1 MRRFFIYLFMHIKLV
16 TLLVFFLIIQKSSA
30 QNIQVLKFDALKQCL
45 YNKTD
50 TVYVVNFFASW
61 CKPCIQEIPEFVT
74 FDRGIKN
81 SKTKLVFVSLDSKNE
96 EEKLLKIVQQYSL
109 QNVYL
114 LDESNA
120 NNWINKI
127 DKHWSGAI
135 PATLIIKKGKHKKFI
150 ADSISSQILFK
161 LTK

>member
-1 MRRFFIYLFMHIKLV
+1 MNKNWVFLLGFLV
-16 TLLVFFLIIQKSSA
+16 VLNLNLSS
-30 QNIQVLKFDALKQCL
+30 QNIQIVKFDALKQL
-45 YNKTD
+45 VYNNSD
-50 TVYVVNFFASW
+50 TVYIVNFFASW
-61 CKPCIQEIPEFVT
+61 CKPCVKEIPEFINFT
-74 FDRGIKN
+74 KGIKN
-81 SKTKLVFVSLDSKNE
+81 CKIKLVFVSVDFKKDQEN
-96 EEKLLKIVQQYSL
+96 LLQIVQKYSL

-114 LDESNA
+114 LDETNE

-150 ADSISSQILFK
+150 ADAISSETLYN

>member
-1 MRRFFIYLFMHIKLV
+1 MVKNWFF
-16 TLLVFFLIIQKSSA
+16 LLVLIAVINKNIYSQK
-30 QNIQVLKFDALKQCL
+30 IQVLKFDALKQCI
-45 YNKTD
+45 YNNSD

-61 CKPCIQEIPEFVT
+61 CKPCLLEIPEFVN
-74 FDRGIKN
+74 FDKGIKN
-81 SKTKLVFVSLDSKNE
+81 SKIKLVFVSLDLKNDQ
-96 EEKLLKIVQQYSL
+96 EKLLKIVQQYSL

-150 ADSISSQILFK
+150 ADVISSQTLFK

>member
-16 TLLVFFLIIQKSSA
+16 IILVFFFIAHKPIA
-30 QNIQVLKFDALKQCL
+30 QNIQVLKFDALKQCI
-45 YNKTD
+45 YNNSD

-61 CKPCIQEIPEFVT
+61 CKPCIKEIPEFVN
-74 FDRGIKN
+74 FAKGIKN
-81 SKTKLVFVSLDSKNE
+81 SKIKLVFVSLDSKNDP
-96 EEKLLKIVQQYSL
+96 EKLLKIIQQYSL

-114 LDESNA
+114 LDETNA

-135 PATLIIKKGKHKKFI
+135 PATLIIKKGKNKKFI
-150 ADSISSQILFK
+150 VDAISCETLFK
-161 LTK
+161 FTK

>member
-1 MRRFFIYLFMHIKLV
+1 MQKKLV
-16 TLLVFFLIIQKSSA
+16 VILLFFLITQKSIA
-30 QNIQVLKFDALKQCL
+30 QNIQVLKFDALKQCI
-45 YNKTD
+45 YNNSD

-74 FDRGIKN
+74 FAKAIKN
-81 SKTKLVFVSLDSKNE
+81 SKIKLVFVSLDLKNDQ
-96 EEKLLKIVQQYSL
+96 EKLLKIVQQYSL

-114 LDESNA
+114 LDENNA
-120 NNWINKI
+120 NNWINRI

-135 PATLIIKKGKHKKFI
+135 PATLIIKKGKHKKLI
-150 ADSISSQILFK
+150 ADAISSQTLFK

>member
-1 MRRFFIYLFMHIKLV
+1 MNKNWFF
-16 TLLVFFLIIQKSSA
+16 LLVLIAVINKNIYS
-30 QNIQVLKFDALKQCL
+30 QNIQTVKFDALKQCI
-45 YNKTD
+45 YNKSD

-61 CKPCIQEIPEFVT
+61 CKPCIQEMPELLFFANAT
-74 FDRGIKN
+74 KN
-81 SKTKLVFVSLDSKNE
+81 IKTKLVFVSLDSKNVQ
-96 EEKLLKIVQQYSL
+96 EKLLQIVQQYSL

-135 PATLIIKKGKHKKFI
+135 PATLIIKKGKNKKFI
-150 ADSISSQILFK
+150 VDAISCETLFK
-161 LTK
+161 FTK

>member
-1 MRRFFIYLFMHIKLV
+1 MNKNWFF
-16 TLLVFFLIIQKSSA
+16 LLVLIAVINKNIYS
-30 QNIQVLKFDALKQCL
+30 QNIQIVKFDALKQCI
-45 YNKTD
+45 YNKSD

-61 CKPCIQEIPEFVT
+61 CKPCIKELPEFVT
-74 FDRGIKN
+74 FANAIKN
-81 SKTKLVFVSLDSKNE
+81 SKIKLVFVSLDLKNDQG
-96 EEKLLKIVQQYSL
+96 KLLKIVQQNSL

-135 PATLIIKKGKHKKFI
+135 PATLIIKKGKNKKFI
-150 ADSISSQILFK
+150 VDAISCETLFK
-161 LTK
+161 FTK

>member
-1 MRRFFIYLFMHIKLV
+1 MVKNW
-16 TLLVFFLIIQKSSA
+16 VFFLVLIAVINKNIYS
-30 QNIQVLKFDALKQCL
+30 QNIQILKFDALKQCI
-45 YNKTD
+45 YNNSD

-61 CKPCIQEIPEFVT
+61 CKPCLLEIPEFVT
-74 FDRGIKN
+74 FDKGIKN
-81 SKTKLVFVSLDSKNE
+81 SKIKLLYVSLDIKNDQ
-96 EEKLLKIVQQYSL
+96 EKLLKIVQQYSL

-135 PATLIIKKGKHKKFI
+135 PATLIVKKGKYKKFI
-150 ADSISSQILFK
+150 ADAISSQTLFK
-161 LTK
+161 LIK

>member
-1 MRRFFIYLFMHIKLV
+1 MVKNW
-16 TLLVFFLIIQKSSA
+16 VFFLILIAVINKNIYS
-30 QNIQVLKFDALKQCL
+30 QNIQILKFDALKQCI
-45 YNKTD
+45 YNNSD

-61 CKPCIQEIPEFVT
+61 CKPCIQEIPEFVK
-74 FDRGIKN
+74 FASAIKN
-81 SKTKLVFVSLDSKNE
+81 SKTKLVFVSLDSKNDQ
-96 EEKLLKIVQQYSL
+96 EKLLKIIQQYSL

-114 LDESNA
+114 LNESNA

-135 PATLIIKKGKHKKFI
+135 PATLIVKKGKHKKFI
-150 ADSISSQILFK
+150 ADVISSQTLFK

>member
-1 MRRFFIYLFMHIKLV
+1 MNKNWVFLFGFLV
-16 TLLVFFLIIQKSSA
+16 VLNLNLRS
-30 QNIQVLKFDALKQCL
+30 QNVQIVKFDALKQCI
-45 YNKTD
+45 YNNSD

-61 CKPCIQEIPEFVT
+61 CKPCLKEMPEFIT
-74 FDRGIKN
+74 FDKGIKN
-81 SKTKLVFVSLDSKNE
+81 SKIKMLYVSLDIKNDQ
-96 EEKLLKIVQQYSL
+96 EKLLKIVQQYSL

-135 PATLIIKKGKHKKFI
+135 PATLIVKKGKYKKFI
-150 ADSISSQILFK
+150 ADAISSQTLFK
-161 LTK
+161 LIK

>member
-1 MRRFFIYLFMHIKLV
+1 MQKKLV
-16 TLLVFFLIIQKSSA
+16 VILLFFLITQKSIA
-30 QNIQVLKFDALKQCL
+30 QNIQTVKFDALKQCI
-45 YNKTD
+45 YNKSD

-61 CKPCIQEIPEFVT
+61 CKPCIKELPEFVT
-74 FDRGIKN
+74 FANAIKN
-81 SKTKLVFVSLDSKNE
+81 SKIKLVFVSLDLKNDQG
-96 EEKLLKIVQQYSL
+96 KLLKIVQQNSL

-135 PATLIIKKGKHKKFI
+135 PATLIIKKGKNKKFI
-150 ADSISSQILFK
+150 VDAISCETLFK
-161 LTK
+161 FTK

>member
-16 TLLVFFLIIQKSSA
+16 ILLVFFLITQKSSA
-30 QNIQVLKFDALKQCL
+30 QNIQVLKFDALKQCI
-45 YNKTD
+45 YNKSD

-61 CKPCIQEIPEFVT
+61 CKPCIQEMPELLCFANA
-74 FDRGIKN
+74 IKN
-81 SKTKLVFVSLDSKNE
+81 SKTKLVFVSLDFKKNQ
-96 EEKLLKIVQQYSL
+96 EKLLQIVQQYSL

-135 PATLIIKKGKHKKFI
+135 PATLIIKKGKNKKFI
-150 ADSISSQILFK
+150 VDAISCETLFK
-161 LTK
+161 FTK